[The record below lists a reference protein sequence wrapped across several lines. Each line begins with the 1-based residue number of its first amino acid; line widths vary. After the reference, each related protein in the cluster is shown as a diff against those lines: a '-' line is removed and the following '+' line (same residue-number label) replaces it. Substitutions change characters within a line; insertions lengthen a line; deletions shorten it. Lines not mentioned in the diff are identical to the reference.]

1 MDEHGGKP
9 TMAGLVPFFGKRWR
23 RQLLCATEFM
33 GLMSKVQQPKEGL
46 KVCD

>member
-9 TMAGLVPFFGKRWR
+9 TMSGTFFGKRWI
-23 RQLLCATEFM
+23 RQLLRATELM

-46 KVCD
+46 KVCE